1 VRRDESFTVGQQA
14 RVEINVPAGTIQVN
28 AGEPGTISVLIDAAD
43 ANDFEVTQM
52 GDVVSVRQP
61 SRWLARGRGVQVI
74 VRVPSGSDVN
84 VNGASADV
92 KLRGALGVA
101 RLRTA
106 SGDVEAEQVTRLEL
120 TTASGD
126 ARIDESEGDA
136 TLNSA
141 SGDLNLKRV
150 GGRLSASTASGD
162 MRANRVGGGVEV
174 GTVSGDVS
182 IGRCDGDEIAIKT
195 VSGDIHVGLPSG
207 IRVNPDI
214 STLSGS
220 TRLPDPAPSDAST
233 ERRAVRL
240 RVRTVSGDI
249 RIERA
254 G

>member
-1 VRRDESFTVGQQA
+1 VRRDETFAVGEQG
-14 RVEINVPAGTIQVN
+14 RVEIHVPAGTIQVN
-28 AGEPGTISVLIDAAD
+28 VGEPGSVSVLIDAAD
-43 ANDFEVTQM
+43 ADDFEVSQM
-52 GDVVSVRQP
+52 GEVVAVRQP
-61 SRWLARGRGVQVI
+61 ARWLSRGRNVQVV

-84 VNGASADV
+84 VNSAAADV

-106 SGDVEAEQVTRLEL
+106 SGDVEAEQVARLEI

-126 ARIDESEGDA
+126 ARIGESDGDA
-136 TLNSA
+136 TLNTA
-141 SGDLNLKRV
+141 TGDFTIKRV

-162 MRANRVGGGVEV
+162 MRVNRVGGGLEV

-195 VSGDIHVGLPSG
+195 VSGDIQLGLPSG

-220 TRLPDPAPSDAST
+220 TRLPDPAPADASID
-233 ERRAVRL
+233 RRAVRV

>member
-1 VRRDESFTVGQQA
+1 MRRDESFTVGEQA
-14 RVEINVPAGTIQVN
+14 RVEINVPTGTIQVN
-28 AGEPGTISVLIDAAD
+28 AGEAGTICVLIDAAD
-43 ANDFEVTQM
+43 ADDFEVSQM

-61 SRWLARGRGVQVI
+61 SRWLSRGRNVQVV

-92 KLRGALGVA
+92 KLRGVLGVA

-106 SGDVEAEQVTRLEL
+106 TGDVEAEQIARLEL
-120 TTASGD
+120 TSASGD
-126 ARIDESEGDA
+126 ARIGESEGDA
-136 TLNSA
+136 TLNTA
-141 SGDLNLKRV
+141 SGDLTIKRV

-162 MRANRVGGGVEV
+162 MRVNRVGGGLEV

-195 VSGDIHVGLPSG
+195 VSGDIQLGLPSG

-220 TRLPDPAPSDAST
+220 TRLPDPAPADAST
-233 ERRAVRL
+233 ARRAVRL